1 MGQKYVFGDKVEELI
16 DLLEDMTGQLMRND
30 MDGFEANIP
39 ELSVLLEICIPQIII
54 TYSDP
59 SLKELASDAT
69 YWSNQL
75 GRIIEALNQKD
86 KFVRMDVL
94 YQETRTNLLGFN
106 KMIKGTYLADVMV
119 ESA

>member
-1 MGQKYVFGDKVEELI
+1 MGQKYVFGDKIQELI
-16 DLLEDMTGQLMRND
+16 DLLEEMTVQLMRND
-30 MDGFEANIP
+30 VDGFDANIP
-39 ELSVLLEICIPQIII
+39 ELSSLLEICIPQIII

-69 YWSNQL
+69 YWSEQL

-86 KFVRMDVL
+86 KFVRMDAL

-106 KMIKGTYLADVMV
+106 KMIKGTYLADVLV
-119 ESA
+119 EGA